1 MSNLAESERIK
12 KAIERVADKRIDEQT
27 KDCLRLYK
35 AILINPANNGICGVS
50 LIGDINT
57 DGSNN
62 VLNLPY
68 SQLIEDLPG
77 GSIVWIAVIFN
88 SWANAI
94 VWADAQL
101 NVGSANGNAK
111 NAVLYIAQSLTDEQK
126 EQARANI
133 GAGTGDDKTYIHT
146 QNVPANTWKVNHNL
160 GKYPSVTVVDSA
172 GSSIAG
178 AKISYDNFNN
188 LTLEFSASFSG
199 KAYLN

>member
-50 LIGDINT
+50 LIGDINI

-68 SQLIEDLPG
+68 SQLIEDLPV

-101 NVGSANGNAK
+101 NVGGSNGNAK

-126 EQARANI
+126 AQARANI

-146 QNVPANTWKVNHNL
+146 QNISANTWKVNHNL

-178 AKISYDNFNN
+178 AKISYDDFNN
-188 LTLEFSASFSG
+188 LTLTFSAIFSG

>member
-50 LIGDINT
+50 LIGDVNT

-68 SQLIEDLPG
+68 SQHIEDLPS

-101 NVGSANGNAK
+101 NVGGANGDAK

-126 EQARANI
+126 EQARSNI

-178 AKISYDNFNN
+178 AKISYDDFNN
-188 LTLEFSASFSG
+188 LTLTFAAIFSG

>member
-68 SQLIEDLPG
+68 SQLIEDLPV

-101 NVGSANGNAK
+101 NVGGASGNAK

-126 EQARANI
+126 AQARANI

-146 QNVPANTWKVNHNL
+146 QNIPAKIWEVNHNL

-178 AKISYDNFNN
+178 AKISYDDFNN
-188 LTLEFSASFSG
+188 LTLTFAAIFSG